1 MDPRRFFASSNFYL
15 ASKLH
20 SLFIGTKMTISYL
33 KKAKKTP
40 QSGSDETRRIV
51 ADMLAKIE
59 VGGEETA
66 LAYGRD
72 LDGRR
77 GHDRRQVQSP
87 HRQLQS

>member
-1 MDPRRFFASSNFYL
+1 
-15 ASKLH
+15 
-20 SLFIGTKMTISYL
+20 MTVSYL

-40 QSGSDETRRIV
+40 QSGSEETRRIV

-72 LDGRR
+72 LDGYD
-77 GHDRRQVQSP
+77 GDAIVS
-87 HRQLQS
+87 